1 MTLCRAALAAIL
13 AWAVPS
19 AAGEHAT
26 PPDAEAILAELN
38 RMRADPGRYGDA
50 IDERARWFVD
60 ARVYRPPGDP
70 VGMLTLEGPA
80 AVREAAEAL
89 RRVAPMPPLSPSP
102 RLSAAALQLAR
113 EQAASGAIGHRDRM
127 GRGPGERVRALGGD
141 VFVAEVISYG
151 HVSARDVV
159 MALLIDDGVGRR
171 GHRVT
176 LLDRQNR
183 FAGAGCATHSRYRV
197 VCVIDLSSGRDGHYV
212 PPDL

>member
-1 MTLCRAALAAIL
+1 ML
-13 AWAVPS
+13 AWAAPS
-19 AAGEHAT
+19 VAQDPPEPPSGEAV
-26 PPDAEAILAELN
+26 LAELN

-50 IDERARWFVD
+50 IGERARWFVD

-70 VGMLTLEGPA
+70 VGILTLEGPA
-80 AVREAAEAL
+80 AVREAADAL
-89 RRVAPMPPLSPSP
+89 RRVAPMPLLSPSP

-127 GRGPGERVRALGGD
+127 GRGPGERVGALGGD
-141 VFVAEVISYG
+141 IFVAEVISYG
-151 HVSARDVV
+151 HVSARDVI

-183 FAGAGCATHSRYRV
+183 FAGVGCAPHSRYRI
-197 VCVIDLSSGRDGHYV
+197 VCVIDLSSGRDGQYV
-212 PPDL
+212 PPGP